1 MTKQARGTARVL
13 RWLSMPSAKDKRQ
26 RKVIFVTGLSG
37 AGMSSALKIF
47 EDLGYEVF
55 DNFPL
60 EFLKPLL
67 DQKGHEGTPVAFGL
81 DTRSRGF
88 SPKAIL
94 THLEK
99 LRAQKRSDVMLLFMT
114 GGNMLLQKRFSET
127 RRSHPL
133 AKDRPVLDGI
143 RQERTWL
150 RPLMDAADLLVDTSD
165 LSIHDLRR
173 VLESSV
179 HPDESKR
186 KLAVTVMSFGFKN
199 GVPREADMVLDV
211 RFLQNPHWVP
221 ALKAKTGL
229 DKKVQ
234 AYIAQDPDFEKFM
247 THTESMLTLLLPRY
261 SDEGKYYFTLAVGCT
276 GGQHRSVYIAEIL
289 ARTIRKMG
297 FAEALRHRDIAD

>member
-1 MTKQARGTARVL
+1 M
-13 RWLSMPSAKDKRQ
+13 AKKKQ
-26 RKVIFVTGLSG
+26 RKVIIVTGLSG

-47 EDLGYEVF
+47 EDLDYEVF

-60 EFLKPLL
+60 DFVTPLL

-88 SPKAIL
+88 SPKTISAAV
-94 THLEK
+94 EK
-99 LRAQKRSDVMLLFMT
+99 LRANKNLDITLIFMT
-114 GGNMLLQKRFSET
+114 AGNLDLQKRFSQT

-150 RPLMDAADLLVDTSD
+150 KTLMDAADLLVDTSD

-173 VLESSV
+173 VMEASV

-199 GVPREADMVLDV
+199 GVPRESDMVLDV

-221 ALKAKTGL
+221 ALKNKTGL

-234 AYIAQDPDFEKFM
+234 AHVAADPDFKDFM
-247 THTESMLTLLLPRY
+247 KHTQSMLTLLLPRY
-261 SDEGKYYFTLAVGCT
+261 ADEGKYYFTLAVGCT
-276 GGQHRSVYIAEIL
+276 GGQHRSVYIAELLSKKIKSMNY
-289 ARTIRKMG
+289 AVS
-297 FAEALRHRDIAD
+297 LRHRDIGE

>member
-1 MTKQARGTARVL
+1 
-13 RWLSMPSAKDKRQ
+13 
-26 RKVIFVTGLSG
+26 
-37 AGMSSALKIF
+37 MSSALKIF
-47 EDLGYEVF
+47 EDLDYEVF

-60 EFLKPLL
+60 DFVTPLL

-88 SPKAIL
+88 SPKTISAAV
-94 THLEK
+94 EK
-99 LRAQKRSDVMLLFMT
+99 LRANKNLDITLIFMT
-114 GGNMLLQKRFSET
+114 AGNLDLQKRFSQT

-150 RPLMDAADLLVDTSD
+150 KTLMDAADLLVDTSD

-173 VLESSV
+173 VMEASV

-199 GVPREADMVLDV
+199 GVPRESDMVLDV

-221 ALKAKTGL
+221 ALKNKTGL

-234 AYIAQDPDFEKFM
+234 AHVAADPDFKDFM
-247 THTESMLTLLLPRY
+247 KHTQSMLTLLLPRY
-261 SDEGKYYFTLAVGCT
+261 ADEGKYYFTLAVGCT
-276 GGQHRSVYIAEIL
+276 GGQHRSVYIAELLSKKIKSMNY
-289 ARTIRKMG
+289 AVS
-297 FAEALRHRDIAD
+297 LRHRDIGE

>member
-1 MTKQARGTARVL
+1 
-13 RWLSMPSAKDKRQ
+13 MPSVKKTKKR
-26 RKVIFVTGLSG
+26 KIILITGLSG
-37 AGMSSALKIF
+37 AGLSSALKTF
-47 EDLGYEVF
+47 EDVGYEVF

-60 EFLKPLL
+60 DFVQPLL

-88 SPKAIL
+88 SPKTIL
-94 THLEK
+94 AALET
-99 LRAQKRSDVMLLFMT
+99 LRTNKKFDVTMIFMT
-114 GGNMLLQKRFSET
+114 AGNLDLQKRFSQT
-127 RRSHPL
+127 RRGHPL

-150 RPLMDAADLLVDTSD
+150 KPLMDAADLLIDTSQ

-173 VLESSV
+173 MLEASV

-199 GVPREADMVLDV
+199 GVPRESDMVLDV

-234 AYIAQDPDFEKFM
+234 AYVAGDPDFAGFVKS
-247 THTESMLTLLLPRY
+247 TENMLSLLLPRY
-261 SDEGKYYFTLAVGCT
+261 ADEGKYYFTLAVGCT
-276 GGQHRSVYIAEIL
+276 GGQHRSVYL
-289 ARTIRKMG
+289 ADLLSKKIKKMG
-297 FAEALRHRDIAD
+297 YGPSLRHRDISE